1 MNCEIELT
9 PLEKIIKESFKIGS
23 GIGRKES
30 RTGQRE
36 KLGNNAITTSAN
48 TTKVSPLIKIASLFI
63 EA

>member
-1 MNCEIELT
+1 MNCEMELT

-23 GIGRKES
+23 GIRRKES
-30 RTGQRE
+30 WTGQRE
-36 KLGNNAITTSAN
+36 KLGNNAI

>member
-1 MNCEIELT
+1 MELT

-30 RTGQRE
+30 WTGQRE
-36 KLGNNAITTSAN
+36 KLGNNAI